1 MSVRVES
8 APPVRPPILRLSR
21 VELRKMVDTRA
32 GITLIAIVGLIAV
45 VAVVAILAAGNAD
58 DKNLATMYESTVA
71 LSSIL
76 LPIVGILAVT
86 SEWSQRTA
94 LATFTLVPER
104 WRVMVAKVAA
114 SLLLG
119 VLSVVACLGASAVG
133 NAIEGGS
140 WSLGASGLLYPVLYQ
155 LLSMLGGF
163 ALGALFLSSPLAI
176 VMYFA
181 LPMAIGILSELID
194 AIPAD
199 WIDTSRTFAPLV
211 ENEMASGDWGR
222 LAVSAAI
229 WIVLPL
235 VLGLLRLQRAEV
247 KSA

>member
-1 MSVRVES
+1 VTAHVES
-8 APPVRPPILRLSR
+8 ALPVRPPILRLSR